1 MVGQKKPFSLWN
13 IDKTGFYWKRPGHDR
28 FLIENSILKISG
40 SIDVKITPE
49 FCSYRQI
56 FVRSS
61 SLCRT
66 WGEHVV
72 YKICSE
78 YQNCG
83 QSIWRSKYFFS
94 SVVSYKLRAL
104 IPLYFHFCNFYEK
117 KIRLGTS
124 EAWLMK
130 RLSRRPSKPGYYILD
145 CRIFA
150 LYMAWNFI
158 SGASYYWVG
167 GLELLLFLF
176 EPRRKLSNQP
186 KLPL

>member
-1 MVGQKKPFSLWN
+1 MQKFLRTHHRTKKLDIKPLLKFKSNFHMVLTIIIKDTNIQTNKAYWNPSIQNIIRWFAGPMGQ
-13 IDKTGFYWKRPGHDR
+13 T
-28 FLIENSILKISG
+28 
-40 SIDVKITPE
+40 
-49 FCSYRQI
+49 
-56 FVRSS
+56 
-61 SLCRT
+61 
-66 WGEHVV
+66 
-72 YKICSE
+72 
-78 YQNCG
+78 NCG

-130 RLSRRPSKPGYYILD
+130 RLSRRPSEPGYYILD